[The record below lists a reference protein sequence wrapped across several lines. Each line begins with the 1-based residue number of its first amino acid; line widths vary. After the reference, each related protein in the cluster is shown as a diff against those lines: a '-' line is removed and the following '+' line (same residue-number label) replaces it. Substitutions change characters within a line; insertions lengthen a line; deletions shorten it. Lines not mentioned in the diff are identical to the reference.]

1 MADVI
6 TRFKLETTQYDSK
19 LRNASKDLSEYA
31 RRASLAGKDFDKFTK
46 SNVDAAR
53 AFGNIQTS
61 ATNAKD
67 KVKELVGAYNDM
79 AKAWDVLTKDQQQSD
94 WAKAMAESMNTLK
107 GRIAEA
113 KQELYG
119 MNEAMSKGGGGFGD
133 ILSGKMTMASFKG
146 NLYAMAAEKGTEMLG
161 SLKDKITD
169 ILKESVK
176 LSKEAEGIEI
186 AFNRLNRPDLL
197 DKLKEATHGT
207 VSEIEL
213 MKQAVKFNDFRL
225 NLDEMGTLLAFA
237 QQKAKDTGQSIDY
250 MVDSI
255 VTGLGRQSLMIL
267 DNLGLSAAEIKEKM
281 KGTGDMTKAVA
292 EIIKDQMAK
301 AGDYVETAADRAAK
315 ATVSVQNEMKHLG
328 DMIREAFDVESI
340 ESLSSILE
348 VRLIKDLE
356 DIVGVISDLSTGFG
370 LFGTD
375 ASSALNTVADAAY
388 WVVKQVLWLQTGL
401 LNIARLVHWIKGDSS
416 TTTGQQQQAVKDV
429 LSTTQSTWQS
439 SMLPEVVVLG
449 NKTPKRP
456 KGGGK
461 SATADINSQI
471 ASGWEKAML
480 KSNSVSSG
488 FKVPEIFGPSD
499 AWKAYTTDIRMGLEG
514 IDDEMSNLT
523 KWSKEFNPYNENLK
537 KSAELAQ
544 QQATAQ
550 NLAAQSV
557 ANLGSALASID
568 DPAAKAAGTVMQA
581 IANIAL
587 GFSAAATQAAS
598 LGPYGWIAYAAAGL
612 STMATVISSIHS
624 LTGFAEG
631 GVIKGNNYS
640 GDNIGGLVDGNQFVG
655 LNAGEIVLNQ
665 AQAGI
670 LASRLQENGGG
681 GIRIVGV
688 LKGENVVLMA
698 DRYGKRTGRGE
709 LAFWK

>member
-67 KVKELVGAYNDM
+67 KVKELVGAYNDI

-281 KGTGDMTKAVA
+281 KDSGDMTKAVA

-449 NKTPKRP
+449 NKTTKRP

-471 ASGWEKAML
+471 ATGLEKAML
-480 KSNSVSSG
+480 KAGVSAEG
-488 FKVPEIFGPSD
+488 LKAAETTGPSEM
-499 AWKAYTTDIRMGLEG
+499 WKLATEEMKKGAEDSMANLTEWTKNFDPYSDLLKNDKRSNNPYLHSDGNGKYTAKMNEVMDGIASGISGIVGGLE
-514 IDDEMSNLT
+514 
-523 KWSKEFNPYNENLK
+523 
-537 KSAELAQ
+537 
-544 QQATAQ
+544 
-550 NLAAQSV
+550 
-557 ANLGSALASID
+557 
-568 DPAAKAAGTVMQA
+568 
-581 IANIAL
+581 
-587 GFSAAATQAAS
+587 S
-598 LGPYGWIAYAAAGL
+598 LGIEIPDGIKNVL
-612 STMATVISSIHS
+612 SGMQGISSI
-624 LTGFAEG
+624 LTGIATTILAIQAITTADAFLPWAHG
-631 GVIKGNNYS
+631 GVVRAAYGFNGVVPGYNYS
-640 GDNIGGLVDGNQFVG
+640 GDMIPAR
-655 LNAGEIVLNQ
+655 LNAGETVLNK
-665 AQAGI
+665 AQTYS
-670 LASRLQENGGG
+670 LASFIQDAERGGG
-681 GIRIVGV
+681 YVDSRIT
-688 LKGENVVLMA
+688 GEQIYITLS
-698 DRYGKRTGRGE
+698 RYMRRSGRGE
-709 LAFWK
+709 LATWK